1 MANMEPLR
9 REDHP
14 ELEELWQLYDDSMSF
29 VPNSLFTMARRPEI
43 LEAFSE
49 LITRIWRTGTV
60 PIELKPLIAIV
71 ASTAAGCR
79 YCQAHETVDAKMR
92 GVDEAKIADIG
103 DFERSTLYSEAER
116 AALRFARDASVA
128 PNDVTPANFEELRRH
143 WDEGQ
148 IVEILAVVGL
158 FGFLNRWNDSMAT
171 DLEDIPRAFAG
182 RTIGPHGWESGKHG
196 SGGGE

>member
-92 GVDEAKIADIG
+92 GVDEAKIADIE

-116 AALRFARDASVA
+116 AALRFARDASVV

-158 FGFLNRWNDSMAT
+158 FGFLNRWNESMAT

-182 RTIGPHGWESGKHG
+182 RTIGPHGWNAGKHRKRTP
-196 SGGGE
+196 